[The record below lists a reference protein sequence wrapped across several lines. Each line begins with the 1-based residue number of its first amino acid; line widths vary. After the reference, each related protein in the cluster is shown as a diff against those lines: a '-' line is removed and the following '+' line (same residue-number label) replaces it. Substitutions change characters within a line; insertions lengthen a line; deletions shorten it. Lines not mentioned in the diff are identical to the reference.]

1 MSGRARASDSCALFR
16 YHGAMTETTTK
27 PKRSISQML
36 LAYIAIGTGMMAFM
50 QAGLRGHRVGWEE
63 MMIYTVPAVVCAL
76 LAIIIR
82 RNALGVVALGF
93 GALAV
98 VGLVLGA

>member
-1 MSGRARASDSCALFR
+1 
-16 YHGAMTETTTK
+16 MTETTTK
-27 PKRSISQML
+27 SQRSVPQML
-36 LAYIAIGTGMMAFM
+36 LAYIAIGTGVMAFV
-50 QAGLRGHRVGWEE
+50 QAGIRGHRVGWEE

-76 LAIIIR
+76 LAIAIR
-82 RNALGVVALGF
+82 RNALGVVALVF